1 MLLCTG
7 LFRLENTELVER
19 TRIKHPMK
27 ESQGFFFFLV
37 GGCRSHFETTIV
49 QLFIYGKEN
58 TGVNTTKH
66 ARFLHVL
73 FNLIKQY
80 SIQTPDLKWVVW
92 LIPPVSEVGVSPVSC
107 AFKKHLVFSVKNV
120 F

>member
-1 MLLCTG
+1 MLLCAG
-7 LFRLENTELVER
+7 LFRLENTKLVER
-19 TRIKHPMK
+19 TSHIKHPMK
-27 ESQGFFFFLV
+27 ESQDFFLV
-37 GGCRSHFETTIV
+37 GGCRSYFETTIV

-58 TGVNTTKH
+58 TGVITTEH

-92 LIPPVSEVGVSPVSC
+92 LIPPGSEVGVSPVSC
-107 AFKKHLVFSVKNV
+107 AF
-120 F
+120 